1 MQLILQ
7 QIFFI
12 LTILFLLLSITCQI
26 IIGVL
31 YQRIIY
37 ATENMAVTENTQL
50 KQCKLKFANCYQ
62 LNNGVSNVPI
72 FVEKF
77 MNRIT
82 YGKVSLS
89 GMGHLAGQFMLF
101 SVLLSGLGIC
111 KGIIDGDTI
120 GELLPYYIISLFGLY
135 VYFSINSL
143 VDIPTKKQILKTNLV
158 DYFENHRN
166 NQLSVLEESQEITA
180 VPQTEKGLEATSSF
194 FSKSEAL
201 ELDELLK
208 EFLIN

>member
-1 MQLILQ
+1 
-7 QIFFI
+7 
-12 LTILFLLLSITCQI
+12 
-26 IIGVL
+26 
-31 YQRIIY
+31 
-37 ATENMAVTENTQL
+37 MAVTENTQL